1 MVSFIDHI
9 SFAWTGDFDSLKLL
23 IADDLKLDG
32 TWEHPGGDKKVF
44 KFNDSLI
51 SWRKGKGLLQI
62 EGDEMG
68 KVYQHLCKKIL
79 NSLHSSVK
87 NVVSSD
93 MSCQTN
99 VDTPRQSSCPCADVV
114 FDIEELK
121 SGQEINREIIQTLS
135 QTVEQIVEFMGQCK
149 GEKSVENG
157 GKLVKNRNGKPAT
170 DMHILTHAQT
180 KEINETTN
188 PNAPDISIIEISDQN
203 NVGAANPNNAG
214 TDNVSASEIAGRNEI
229 PAPYQDRFPRP
240 PKALNLTFH
249 VPFYVERVIA

>member
-1 MVSFIDHI
+1 
-9 SFAWTGDFDSLKLL
+9 
-23 IADDLKLDG
+23 
-32 TWEHPGGDKKVF
+32 
-44 KFNDSLI
+44 
-51 SWRKGKGLLQI
+51 
-62 EGDEMG
+62 
-68 KVYQHLCKKIL
+68 
-79 NSLHSSVK
+79 
-87 NVVSSD
+87 

-114 FDIEELK
+114 FDFEELK

-135 QTVEQIVEFMGQCK
+135 QTVEQLVEFMGQSK

-203 NVGAANPNNAG
+203 NVGAASLNNAG
-214 TDNVSASEIAGRNEI
+214 TDNVSEEIA
-229 PAPYQDRFPRP
+229 
-240 PKALNLTFH
+240 
-249 VPFYVERVIA
+249 